1 MAKPLIICVDDERI
15 VLDSLRSELSSN
27 FGDRFSF
34 EIADNGEEALQ
45 LISEANAEGIDI
57 PVVISDQLMPGMK
70 GDEFLIAVNKIYPDS
85 KKILLTGQAS
95 AEAVGNAV
103 NFARLYRYIAKPW
116 EQNDLKL
123 TVEEAARA
131 FMLDKELASRIDML
145 NKLNK
150 AAQQLSEQ
158 VSLIK
163 LMEHVISLAIEHT
176 HSARGTV
183 IFTQGDT
190 VRVGIRASRVDEVQ
204 TTLLPFEAAD
214 FGQHVP
220 LTVFRKLQDE
230 GGGPVVTSLA
240 YKEEPWKEDRFIAD
254 NKLRSLYATK
264 VGKHDMALYIFL
276 ESDNREQY
284 THITQEFL
292 ELYVKQVGI
301 CMDNAV
307 LYDELEQ
314 KVAERTRELKELYE
328 NVQDSI
334 TYARRIQYAI
344 LPSQEHFLDLLP
356 NYFVFYEPKDIVCGD
371 FYWLNRKDGK
381 ILLAAL
387 DCTGHGVPG
396 AFMSVLGNN
405 LLNQIVIENGITS
418 PKDILAE
425 LDNRI
430 RKTLKQEANGNQ
442 DGMDVCMIS
451 INPADNTLTFAGA
464 FRPLL
469 HQRGAKL
476 NELKPERQSL
486 GGNLKDKV
494 PFTNQSIL
502 LEKGDRIFLFSDG
515 ITDQMGGPDQRKYTT
530 KRFTEHVEATHA
542 IDFQQQCIQLQEA
555 YFEWKGDYEQMDD
568 VMLLAFEW

>member
-15 VLDSLRSELSSN
+15 VLDSLRAELSSS

-45 LISEANAEGIDI
+45 LIAEAHAEGLDI

-116 EQNDLKL
+116 EQNDLRL

-145 NKLNK
+145 NKLNR
-150 AAQQLSEQ
+150 AAQTLSEQ

-163 LMEHVISLAIEHT
+163 LLEQVVMLALEHT
-176 HSARGTV
+176 HSARGTIV
-183 IFTQGDT
+183 FEQGDA
-190 VRVGIRASRVDEVQ
+190 VRVGIRATRVDDTQ
-204 TTLLPFEAAD
+204 TTLLPFEAEV
-214 FGQHVP
+214 FTSYLP
-220 LTVFRKLQDE
+220 LTAFKQLQHSE
-230 GGGPVVTSLA
+230 TPIVAGLA
-240 YKEEPWKEDRFIAD
+240 YKDDAWKDDKFVTE
-254 NKLRSLYATK
+254 NKLRSLYACK
-264 VGKHDMALYIFL
+264 VAKNGMALYLFL
-276 ESDNREQY
+276 ESDNRDQFGY
-284 THITQEFL
+284 ISQEFL
-292 ELYVKQVGI
+292 ELYTKQVGI

-307 LYDELEQ
+307 LYDELER
-314 KVAERTRELKELYE
+314 KVAERTRELKNLYE

-344 LPSQEHFLDLLP
+344 LPSQEHFLDLFP

-371 FYWLNRKDGK
+371 FYWLNRKEGK

-405 LLNQIVIENGITS
+405 LLNQIVIEGSITS
-418 PKDILAE
+418 PKDILTE
-425 LDNRI
+425 LDTRI
-430 RKTLKQEANGNQ
+430 HKTLKQETSGNQ
-442 DGMDVCMIS
+442 DGMDVSIVS

-486 GGNLKDKV
+486 GGNMNDKI
-494 PFTNQSIL
+494 PFTNQTIL
-502 LEKGDRIFLFSDG
+502 LEKGDRLFLFSDG
-515 ITDQMGGPDQRKYTT
+515 ITDQIGGPDERKYST
-530 KRFTEHVEATHA
+530 KRFLEHLEATHA

-555 YFEWKGDYEQMDD
+555 FFEWKGEYEQMDD

>member
-15 VLDSLRSELSSN
+15 VLDSLRAELSSN
-27 FGDRFSF
+27 FGDRYSF

-45 LISEANAEGIDI
+45 LIAEAHAEGLDI

-116 EQNDLKL
+116 EQNDLRL

-163 LMEHVISLAIEHT
+163 LMEQVVTLALEHT
-176 HSARGTV
+176 HSARGTIV
-183 IFTQGDT
+183 FAQDEA
-190 VRVGIRASRVDEVQ
+190 VRVGIRATRVDDTQ
-204 TTLLPFEAAD
+204 TTLLPFEAGT
-214 FGQHVP
+214 FTSYLP
-220 LTVFRKLQDE
+220 LTAFKQLQQKDAPIVA
-230 GGGPVVTSLA
+230 GLA
-240 YKEEPWKEDRFIAD
+240 YKEDAWKDDKFIVD
-254 NKLRSLYATK
+254 NKLRSLYACK
-264 VGKHDMALYIFL
+264 VSKNGISLYLFL
-276 ESDNREQY
+276 ESDNRDQY
-284 THITQEFL
+284 GYISLEFL
-292 ELYVKQVGI
+292 ELYTKQVGI

-307 LYDELEQ
+307 LYDELER
-314 KVAERTRELKELYE
+314 KVAERTRELKNLYE

-344 LPSQEHFLDLLP
+344 LPSQEHFLDLFP

-405 LLNQIVIENGITS
+405 LLNQIVIEGGITS
-418 PKDILAE
+418 PKDILTE
-425 LDNRI
+425 LDTRI
-430 RKTLKQEANGNQ
+430 HKTLKQETSGNQ
-442 DGMDVCMIS
+442 DGMDASIVS

-469 HQRGAKL
+469 HQRGTKL

-486 GGNLKDKV
+486 GGNMKDKI
-494 PFTNQSIL
+494 PFTNQTIL
-502 LEKGDRIFLFSDG
+502 LEKGDRLFLFSDG
-515 ITDQMGGPDQRKYTT
+515 ITDQIGGPDERKYST
-530 KRFTEHVEATHA
+530 KRFLEHVEATHA

-555 YFEWKGDYEQMDD
+555 FFEWKGEYEQMDD